1 MSGSSSL
8 TPNQGRGRKA
18 QLYRR
23 HHPCYDSRI
32 KLRNVIHRGLRRFIE
47 RDDASGLSPAVVEK
61 VRNMV
66 TFLQEMEDAREL
78 RDVPSWSVHQLT
90 GDRKGTWSLTV
101 TRNWRLTFRIDRTAG
116 EILDLDYED
125 YHGRR

>member
-1 MSGSSSL
+1 L
-8 TPNQGRGRKA
+8 K
-18 QLYRR
+18 
-23 HHPCYDSRI
+23 I
-32 KLRNVIHRGLRRFIE
+32 RNVIHRGLRRFIE
-47 RDDASGLSPAVVEK
+47 RDDASGLSPAIVEK

-66 TFLQEMEDAREL
+66 TFLQETEDAREL

-90 GDRKGTWSLTV
+90 GDCKGTWSLTV
-101 TRNWRLTFRIDRTAG
+101 TRNWRLTCRIDRTKG

>member
-1 MSGSSSL
+1 M
-8 TPNQGRGRKA
+8 K
-18 QLYRR
+18 
-23 HHPCYDSRI
+23 I
-32 KLRNVIHRGLRRFIE
+32 RNVIHRGLRRFIE

-78 RDVPSWSVHQLT
+78 RDVPSWRVHQLT
-90 GDRKGTWSLTV
+90 GDRQGTWSLTV
-101 TRNWRLTFRIDRTAG
+101 TRNWRLTFRIDRTEG

>member
-1 MSGSSSL
+1 M
-8 TPNQGRGRKA
+8 K
-18 QLYRR
+18 
-23 HHPCYDSRI
+23 I
-32 KLRNVIHRGLRRFIE
+32 RNVIHRGLRRFIE

-78 RDVPSWSVHQLT
+78 RDIPSWRVHQLT